1 MSQQIASLEPTL
13 LFKHF
18 DAITRVPRPSK
29 REEKVIAYLQKTIR
43 ELGYEPIVDEVGNV
57 VVRKPGTKGREG
69 APRLLLQSHVDM
81 VCEKNRDIA
90 HDFESDPIPACV
102 DGDWI
107 RARGTTLGADNGIGV
122 ATALALLEAR
132 DIAHP
137 PLEMLFTVDEE
148 TGLTGASALKPDLIE
163 SRRMINLDSEEE
175 GIVYVGCAGGGD
187 TVGRLEL
194 DFEELETKD
203 KNYVRRE
210 LLISGLR
217 GGHSGTDI
225 DKGRG
230 NAIKI
235 LGKTL
240 RALFAAIPDLR
251 VSALAGGSKRNAIAR
266 EAEATIHLPESTVAQ
281 AREVIA
287 AVREEVIAALAPV
300 EPDLAIELG
309 EPEASAEAPAKSL
322 SFQVGP
328 LKVGLEM
335 SKEQKIIKKK
345 HIRRIL
351 DVILSMP
358 HGVLRMSSDI
368 DGLVETSTNLATLAM
383 DGDELIIGTSQR
395 SLIDSVKA
403 EAIAQVQA
411 VLRLGGFEVK
421 SGAGYP
427 GWKPNMDS
435 ALLAAFKKA
444 YAESEG
450 RDPQVRAIHAGLE
463 CGLIGET
470 VPGMDMISVGPTIL
484 DPHSPD
490 ERLSIPD
497 TRKFWG
503 VLVRLLERLD

>member
-1 MSQQIASLEPTL
+1 MSQQIASLKPTL

-18 DAITRVPRPSK
+18 DALTKVPRPSK
-29 REEKVIAYLQKTIR
+29 KEEKVIDYLQKTIR
-43 ELGYEPIVDEVGNV
+43 EIGYEPLVDEVGNI
-57 VVRKPGTKGREG
+57 VVRKPGSKGHED

-81 VCEKNRDIA
+81 VCEKNRDTA
-90 HDFESDPIPACV
+90 HDFENDPIPAYV

-122 ATALALLEAR
+122 ATALALLEAK
-132 DIAHP
+132 DLVHP
-137 PLEMLFTVDEE
+137 PLEMLFTIDEE
-148 TGLTGASALKPDLIE
+148 TGLTGASALKQDSVE

-187 TVGRLEL
+187 TVGRLEI
-194 DFEELETKD
+194 DFEDLEAKG
-203 KNYVRRE
+203 YVQRL
-210 LLISGLR
+210 LLISGLK

-235 LGKTL
+235 LGQTL
-240 RALFAAIPDLR
+240 RALFKAIPGMR
-251 VSALAGGSKRNAIAR
+251 VSALSGGSKRNAIAR
-266 EAEATIHLPESTVAQ
+266 EAEAILHLPEGDLDKAQ
-281 AREVIA
+281 EVIA
-287 AVREEVIAALAPV
+287 AIQAEVIAALAPV
-300 EPDLAIELG
+300 EPDLKIELG
-309 EPEASAEAPAKSL
+309 QPEESAEDAKSI

-328 LKVGLEM
+328 LKVDLGM
-335 SKEQKIIKKK
+335 SKEPKIIKKK
-345 HIRRIL
+345 HIRRVL
-351 DVILSMP
+351 DVIQALP
-358 HGVLRMSSDI
+358 HGVLRMSTDI
-368 DGLVETSTNLATLAM
+368 EGLVETSTNLATLVM
-383 DGDELIIGTSQR
+383 DEDDLIIGTSQR

-411 VLRLGGFEVK
+411 VFRLADFKVK

-435 ALLAAFKKA
+435 ALLAAFKEA
-444 YAESEG
+444 YAEIEG
-450 RDPQVRAIHAGLE
+450 KAPQVLAIHAGLE

-470 VPGMDMISVGPTIL
+470 FPGMDMISVGPTIL

-497 TRKFWG
+497 TRKFWD
-503 VLVRLLERLD
+503 VLVRLLEQLA

>member
-1 MSQQIASLEPTL
+1 MSQQIASLEPTI

-18 DAITRVPRPSK
+18 DAITKVPRPSK
-29 REEKVIAYLQKTIR
+29 KEAKAIDYLQKTIR
-43 ELGYEPIVDEVGNV
+43 ELGYDPIVDEVGNV
-57 VVRKPGTKGREG
+57 VVRKPGAKGHES
-69 APRLLLQSHVDM
+69 APRLLLQCHVDM
-81 VCEKNRDIA
+81 VCEKNRDTA
-90 HDFESDPIPACV
+90 HDFEKDPIPAYV

-122 ATALALLEAR
+122 ATALALLEAK
-132 DIAHP
+132 DLVHP
-137 PLEMLFTVDEE
+137 PLEMLFTIDEE
-148 TGLTGASALKPDLIE
+148 TGLTGASALKEDSIE
-163 SRRMINLDSEEE
+163 SRRMLNLDSEEE

-194 DFEELETKD
+194 DFEDLEEKG
-203 KNYVRRE
+203 YAQRM
-210 LLISGLR
+210 LLISGLK

-235 LGKTL
+235 LGQTL
-240 RALFAAIPDLR
+240 RALFKAIPGMR
-251 VSALAGGSKRNAIAR
+251 VSALSGGSKRNAIAR
-266 EAEATIHLPESTVAQ
+266 EAEAFVHLPEGDLDKAQ
-281 AREVIA
+281 EVIA
-287 AVREEVIAALAPV
+287 ALQAEVISALAPV
-300 EPDLAIELG
+300 EPDLKIELSQPAIG
-309 EPEASAEAPAKSL
+309 SEAPAKAL

-328 LKVGLEM
+328 LKVDLEM
-335 SKEQKIIKKK
+335 SKEPKIIKKK

-351 DVILSMP
+351 DVIQALP

-368 DGLVETSTNLATLAM
+368 DGLVETSTNLATLVM

-411 VLRLGGFEVK
+411 IFRLADFDVK
-421 SGAGYP
+421 RGAGYP

-435 ALLAAFKKA
+435 ALLAAFQKA
-444 YAESEG
+444 YAEIEG
-450 RDPQVRAIHAGLE
+450 KAPQVLAIHAGLE

-470 VPGMDMISVGPTIL
+470 FPGMDMISVGPTIL

-497 TRKFWG
+497 TRKFWN
-503 VLVRLLERLD
+503 VLVRLLEQLA